1 MRLKAPRRGADT
13 RGMSTVSAGAVPD
26 VRGARARLGCAVL
39 AVLLLGAAPAARA
52 QEPDRPAWFRRII
65 GQDQGL
71 PETQVNAIAQTPDG
85 YLWLGTRRGLVRYDG
100 LAFTPFQ
107 PAAPAALPSQWING
121 LNLDRHGRLWVSTS
135 RGLAV
140 LEADTLRRI
149 PEGEIPATEVWEV
162 LEDRQGRV
170 WVATE
175 DGAYVGDGT
184 RFHAVPGATGRQ
196 YALLEDARGRVWIGG
211 RGQLRVTRGEAL
223 DSAIATPLGE
233 ASGFDLVDDGAG
245 GLWAATRQGITHVT
259 IDSAGRPRADRQV
272 ATAGPGVIPVWA
284 LARSAD
290 GGLWLGTNGRGV
302 LLWDGQALRTVDPS
316 EGKAARQVLALM
328 TDARG
333 RVWAGTGAGLEKYQH
348 GAFLT
353 YQADRGLPHES
364 IWSIRGDRDGVLWAA
379 AFDGGVYRFDG
390 ARFHPAI
397 APAGPG
403 SGSIATW
410 PAVAGGLLAAP
421 GNRRVV
427 HVGAGGTRDLTHAL
441 RLPAADIVGLFDEPG
456 GRLWVVNDSGLYRSD
471 GGGAV
476 RPMNAAVGLEPGDVP
491 RVVSR
496 DAAGRLLIG
505 RPGLTVVDSAGPRRY
520 READGLTDP
529 DVWALYPQGAN
540 LWIGTADS
548 GLYVL
553 RRGRIVHLGGRDPRL
568 KYEVLG
574 IAEDRTG
581 HLWLASS
588 YGLLRVARRDLEA
601 LADGGARLPAV
612 RSFDREDGLPTTEFN
627 GDVQSQL
634 YQDAQG
640 RIWLPSY
647 AGVVRL
653 DPARIAADTAPPQ
666 VHLERVV
673 LDGVEQRL
681 GPAMTLH
688 PDVSRLEITFAATNA
703 LVPSRVRV
711 EYRMDGVDTAWID
724 AGQRRTVS
732 YGPLAGGA
740 YRFRLRAASQDGPW
754 TQVPTHLAFRVR
766 YRLHETPYFMPV
778 AASLALLLLVAVSR
792 ARRRA
797 LEARGRALE
806 QTVAERTRDLE
817 LARETLEAR
826 VEQRTA
832 QLAAELAERKRL
844 EGQLVQAQK
853 LEGLGRLA
861 GGVAH
866 EINNSMVGV
875 LGYAELAE
883 QLVSDRAEAVDDLRQ
898 IRLAGERVARI
909 TRQLLAFAR
918 AQQATHA
925 TVRLPDVLDRLGES
939 VTLLVGERIRVEM
952 TLPGD
957 LKPVR
962 TDETQLEQVVIN
974 LVMNARDAMPEGGRL
989 ALRACNMPLAGP
1001 RAVGGT
1007 TLPPGEY
1014 VCLEVRDTGTGM
1026 TPEVR
1031 ARIFEPF
1038 FTTKGVERGGGLG
1051 LAVCHGIVTNQGGA
1065 IEVES
1070 APGAGTRM
1078 EVWLPVGAEPADGRA
1093 APAAGPPRGDE
1104 LILVVDDDPM
1114 VRRVATGSLESLG
1127 YQIVAAE
1134 DGVMAL
1140 QLLEHAD
1147 APVDLVLA
1155 DVMMPRMGGLE
1166 LARALGARRIRVPVL
1181 FISGFI
1187 GGEAGMEEQLA
1198 AHGDILA
1205 KPYTL
1210 DALARA
1216 VRRAIDRARRPPATF
1231 TA

>member
-1 MRLKAPRRGADT
+1 MP
-13 RGMSTVSAGAVPD
+13 SAFAAAVRHLRSAVARPGRPWRAMVLLALGLAHP
-26 VRGARARLGCAVL
+26 VRG
-39 AVLLLGAAPAARA
+39 
-52 QEPDRPAWFRRII
+52 QEPERPTWFRRII

-71 PETQVNAIAQTPDG
+71 PETQVNAVAQTPDG

-100 LAFTPFQ
+100 LAFTSI
-107 PAAPAALPSQWING
+107 ASARLPSQWINS
-121 LNLDRHGRLWVSTS
+121 LNLDRRGRLWISTA
-135 RGLAV
+135 RGLV
-140 LEADTLRRI
+140 VREADTLRRI
-149 PEGEIPATEVWEV
+149 PETDIPGAEAWKV
-162 LEDRQGRV
+162 LEDRRGRI

-184 RFHAVPGATGRQ
+184 DFQAVPGAEGRQ
-196 YALLEDARGRVWIGG
+196 YALLEDREGRVWIGG
-211 RGQLRVTRGEAL
+211 RRQLRVTRGDAVDTSL
-223 DSAIATPLGE
+223 ASPLGG
-233 ASGFDLVDDGAG
+233 ASAFDLVDDGAG
-245 GLWAATRQGITHVT
+245 GMWVATREGITHVT
-259 IDSAGRPRADRQV
+259 LDAGGRPRADRSV
-272 ATAGPGVIPVWA
+272 ATGGPAPAPVWS
-284 LARSAD
+284 LARSPD
-290 GGLWLGTNGRGV
+290 GGLWLGTDGRGV
-302 LLWDGQALRTVDPS
+302 LLWDGQALRTVNPT
-316 EGKAARQVLALM
+316 EGTAARQVLSTFVDAL
-328 TDARG
+328 G
-333 RVWAGTGAGLEKYQH
+333 RVWAGTGAGLEKYQR

-364 IWSIRGDRDGVLWAA
+364 IWSIRGDRDGGLWVT

-390 ARFHPAI
+390 HRFHPAI
-397 APAGPG
+397 PPSGPG
-403 SGSIATW
+403 TGSIATW
-410 PAVAGGLLAAP
+410 PAAAGGIWASP

-427 HVGAGGTRDLTHAL
+427 RLDAGGVHDLTARL
-441 RLPAADIVGLFDEPG
+441 KLPAEDVIGFYEDPG
-456 GRLWVVNDSGLYRSD
+456 QRLWIITGGGLYRSD
-471 GGGAV
+471 GGGPAV
-476 RPMNAAVGLEPGDVP
+476 AVNHDLGLEPDDVP
-491 RVVSR
+491 RVVVR
-496 DAAGRLLIG
+496 DSTGRLLVG
-505 RPGLTVVDSAGPRRY
+505 RPGLTVIDSAGPRRF

-529 DVWALYPQGAN
+529 DVWALHPQGAN
-540 LWIGTADS
+540 VWIGTSDS

-553 RRGRIVHLGGRDPRL
+553 RRNRIVHLGGLDPRL

-574 IAEDRTG
+574 IAEDRDG
-581 HLWLASS
+581 YLWLASS
-588 YGLLRVARRDLEA
+588 YGLLRVPRRDLEA
-601 LADGGARLPAV
+601 LADGGRRSPAL
-612 RSFDREDGLPTTEFN
+612 RSFDREDGLPTTELN
-627 GDVQSQL
+627 GDIQSQL
-634 YQDAQG
+634 YRDARG
-640 RIWLPSY
+640 RLWLPSY

-653 DPARIAADTAPPQ
+653 DPAMIAADTVAPQ
-666 VHLERVV
+666 VHLEHVV
-673 LDGVEQRL
+673 LDGVEQAI
-681 GPAMTLH
+681 GPGMTLH
-688 PDVSRLEITFAATNA
+688 PHASRLEITFATTNA

-724 AGQRRTVS
+724 AGRRRTVS
-732 YGPLAGGA
+732 YGPLAGGS
-740 YRFRLRAASQDGPW
+740 YRFRLRAANQDGHW
-754 TQVPTHLAFRVR
+754 TRAPVDLAFRIR
-766 YRLHETPYFMPV
+766 FRLYESPLFLPAV
-778 AASLALLLLVAVSR
+778 VSLALLLLVLVSR
-792 ARRRA
+792 ARRRV
-797 LEARGRALE
+797 LEERGRALE

-883 QLVSDRAEAVDDLRQ
+883 QQIAGHPEALDDLRQ

-909 TRQLLAFAR
+909 TRQLLSFAR
-918 AQQATHA
+918 AQQATQA
-925 TVRLPDVLDRLGES
+925 TVRLPDVLQRLGDS
-939 VTLLVGERIRVEM
+939 MALLAGDRIRVEL

-957 LKPVR
+957 LRPVR

-974 LVMNARDAMPEGGRL
+974 LVMNARDAMPEGGQL
-989 ALRACNMPLAGP
+989 SLRARNVSLSSP
-1001 RAVGGT
+1001 RAVGAT
-1007 TLPPGEY
+1007 TLPPGEF
-1014 VCLEVRDTGTGM
+1014 VCLEVTDNGTGM

-1078 EVWLPVGAEPADGRA
+1078 EVWLPVGTEPAGGRA
-1093 APAAGPPRGDE
+1093 AHAAGPPRGDE
-1104 LILVVDDDPM
+1104 VILLVDDDPM

-1127 YQIVAAE
+1127 YQIVPAD

-1140 QLLEHAD
+1140 QLLERRG

-1166 LARALGARRIRVPVL
+1166 LARGLGARGSRIPVL

-1198 AHGDILA
+1198 AYGDVLA
-1205 KPYTL
+1205 KPFTL
-1210 DALARA
+1210 EALARA
-1216 VRRAIDRARRPPATF
+1216 VRRSLDRADRVAPTLPG
-1231 TA
+1231 